1 MLLDLVKQYPDLIQ
15 EVEVERFRVVGA
27 SYELRAALLLKDGSR
42 LFVKD
47 YVFLDGTRK
56 YAYHWQ
62 DSSGQMISRW
72 DNAPHWKDV
81 RTFPDHRHVE
91 QESQVEF
98 SQVRTLEE
106 VLKFI
111 RERSQGRRLN

>member
-15 EVEVERFRVVGA
+15 TIEIERFRVVGT
-27 SYELRAALLLKDGSR
+27 SYELKAALWLKDGSR

-62 DSSGQMISRW
+62 DSSGDLISRW
-72 DNAPHWKDV
+72 DNAPHWKGV
-81 RTFPDHRHVE
+81 KTFPHHRHVE
-91 QESQVEF
+91 QGSRVES
-98 SQVRTLEE
+98 SPVRTLAD

-111 RERSQGRRLN
+111 RENGQAN

>member
-1 MLLDLVKQYPDLIQ
+1 MLLALVKQYPELIQ

-27 SYELRAALLLKDGSR
+27 SYELRAVLVLKDGSR

-62 DSSGQMISRW
+62 DSTGQLISRW
-72 DNAPHWKDV
+72 DNAPHWKEV
-81 RTFPDHRHVE
+81 KTFPHHRHVE
-91 QESQVEF
+91 RESQVEF
-98 SQVRTLEE
+98 SPVRTLED
-106 VLKFI
+106 VLKFV
-111 RERSQGRRLN
+111 RESSRANRE